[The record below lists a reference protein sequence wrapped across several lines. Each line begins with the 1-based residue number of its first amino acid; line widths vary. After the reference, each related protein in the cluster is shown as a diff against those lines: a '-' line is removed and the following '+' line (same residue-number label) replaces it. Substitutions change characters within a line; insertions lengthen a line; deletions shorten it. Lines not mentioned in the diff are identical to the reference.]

1 MANDEKLN
9 AASNANEGNI
19 AEMFLQ
25 REIQEQK
32 GEEAK
37 KNLANCSQK
46 HIFFL

>member
-32 GEEAK
+32 G
-37 KNLANCSQK
+37 LRGSQK
-46 HIFFL
+46 ECG